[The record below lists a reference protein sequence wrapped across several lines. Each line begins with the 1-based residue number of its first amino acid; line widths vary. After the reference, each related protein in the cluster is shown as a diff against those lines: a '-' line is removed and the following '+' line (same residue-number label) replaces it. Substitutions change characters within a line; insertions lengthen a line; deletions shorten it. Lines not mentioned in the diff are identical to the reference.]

1 MENSETPKRR
11 GRKVNPDSNRQK
23 YLKAK
28 AERDIV
34 RAEKRAAREKLM
46 QERAQ
51 RRQEREA
58 RKAARATEPK
68 VKIEKAAQPKKEKVQ
83 A

>member
-1 MENSETPKRR
+1 MKNSTETKKR
-11 GRKVNPDSNRQK
+11 GRKVNPNSARQA

-28 AERDIV
+28 AERDII

-46 QERAQ
+46 EERAQ
-51 RRQEREA
+51 RRAEREA
-58 RKAARATEPK
+58 RKSALVEVTR
-68 VKIEKAAQPKKEKVQ
+68 AQPKKQSKVT

>member
-1 MENSETPKRR
+1 MDSQSETPKRR
-11 GRKVNPDSNRQK
+11 GRKVNPNSARQA

-28 AERDIV
+28 AERDVV

-51 RRQEREA
+51 RRAEREA
-58 RKAARATEPK
+58 RKATQVKVTKTEP
-68 VKIEKAAQPKKEKVQ
+68 EKEKRVK
-83 A
+83 AKA